1 MYEVLLKQACVLLAL
16 LIALPMGGQAVREN
30 MYTLPEIKEQA
41 QSGWHRSYEAHGYT
55 HHRAGGEAGVG
66 AEDIFSPSRE

>member
-30 MYTLPEIKEQA
+30 MYTLPEIQGAGAIGLA
-41 QSGWHRSYEAHGYT
+41 QKL
-55 HHRAGGEAGVG
+55 
-66 AEDIFSPSRE
+66 